1 MVYKEKILLPLLGG
15 SSEEK
20 KKKNNLSIIL
30 GLIVW
35 LRLVD
40 GFFYYLTGLSYGP
53 GKESSV
59 IESSHSVGMGHSYR
73 VLKLI
78 KARLFWSKCTG

>member
-1 MVYKEKILLPLLGG
+1 MEVLKK
-15 SSEEK
+15 K
-20 KKKNNLSIIL
+20 KKKNNFIIFF
-30 GLIVW
+30 GLIV
-35 LRLVD
+35 LLSIVD